1 MLILAS
7 ESPRRRELIKKITSN
22 FTVIP
27 SNIDESLLH
36 IAPHDLP
43 AELSKMKA
51 YSVYSKYPNDEVLA
65 CDTVVIIDNELLG
78 KPKSKKE
85 AHDMLS
91 KLSNRKHV
99 VISGYTY
106 ISKDKEM
113 TRTVRTQVYF
123 NKLSE
128 ETINKYIESGSP
140 MDKAGA
146 YGIQDE
152 EFNLVNHIEGDFDN
166 VIGLPVNDIKAHVFN
181 QLNIS

>member
-7 ESPRRRELIKKITSN
+7 ESPRRRELIKKITKD

-51 YSVYSKYPNDEVLA
+51 YSIFSKYPNDSVLA
-65 CDTVVIIDNELLG
+65 CDTVVIIDGELLG
-78 KPKSKKE
+78 KPKTKE
-85 AHDMLS
+85 EAFKMLK
-91 KLSNRKHV
+91 KLSGKKHV
-99 VISGYTY
+99 VISGYTFV
-106 ISKDKEM
+106 SKEKEV
-113 TRTVRTQVYF
+113 TRTVRTYVYF
-123 NKLSE
+123 NNLSDE
-128 ETINKYIESGSP
+128 LINRYIESGSP

-152 EFNLVNHIEGDFDN
+152 EFDLVSHIEGDFDN
-166 VIGLPVNDIKAHVFN
+166 VIGLPVEDIRTHVFN
-181 QLNIS
+181 